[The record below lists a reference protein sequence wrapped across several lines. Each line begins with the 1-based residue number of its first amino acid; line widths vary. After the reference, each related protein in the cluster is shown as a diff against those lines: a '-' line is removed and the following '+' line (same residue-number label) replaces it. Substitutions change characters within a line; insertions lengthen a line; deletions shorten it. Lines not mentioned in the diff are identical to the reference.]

1 MAINMSGDER
11 SRHQRFGQQMT
22 RTQLGSEF
30 SWPQGYKLQTQCPN
44 VNTLPVYGL
53 GQADLDPGTGG
64 AWPVDLGAEK
74 YKVRTEL
81 TE

>member
-30 SWPQGYKLQTQCPN
+30 SWPQGYKLQTQFPN
-44 VNTLPVYGL
+44 VNSLPVYEL
-53 GQADLDPGTGG
+53 VQADLDPGTEEPG
-64 AWPVDLGAEK
+64 L
-74 YKVRTEL
+74 
-81 TE
+81 